1 MQFTSFVPLSRS
13 VASAQELGGGLLI
26 VPLCGDDEAPNKS
39 VHFFPVGSE
48 ACVIARIEAYEFP
61 LTPKIPPH
69 IQLDKECVQQKDR
82 DDGPLLAD
90 ISTPIFPSSLLSQIL
105 LDESYDS
112 YPGNTTFARYTER
125 TSFERPLTSG
135 VAYAVRV
142 LNTERDQF
150 EVQQRCK
157 RMDKVEKNPVH
168 EDEYDPAD
176 LEPSPVQDEYAPVI
190 FAPEIVAH
198 VISVDVLSGK
208 EDRENVLRARES
220 RKGVLTAPFRLL
232 KTNRLGVILIFA
244 VYKGDISADATP
256 AERIQETA

>member
-1 MQFTSFVPLSRS
+1 MSDLSEEWSKSTSTESLYYSES
-13 VASAQELGGGLLI
+13 ELLFNKTLLTQ
-26 VPLCGDDEAPNKS
+26 
-39 VHFFPVGSE
+39 SE
-48 ACVIARIEAYEFP
+48 LLFSKTL

-69 IQLDKECVQQKDR
+69 FQLDKECVQRKDR

-112 YPGNTTFARYTER
+112 YPGNVCMISIFHHTTFARYTER

-190 FAPEIVAH
+190 FAQEIVAH

-220 RKGVLTAPFRLL
+220 GKDVLTAPFRLL
-232 KTNRLGVILIFA
+232 KTNRLGVILTFA

-256 AERIQETA
+256 AERIQECLD